1 MAFWNRN
8 VGKPTDP
15 PDTPAPPAP
24 PPPVPET
31 LELAELI
38 PQRDGNGGYY
48 WQPYVDRI
56 IQRFDGLPAPE
67 GGKPFVRACLAAGC
81 AAVPVMEQNV
91 MWRNRLPD
99 RWDTRARADFEVRVR
114 LGLFFAA
121 SLRYLAHT
129 LCRLR
134 IRMGRV
140 EDWHVFEDM
149 LRAGEVYWRPL
160 FGGGVSFRELREAA
174 DDRIDITWLD
184 AQPTHAQ
191 VSTLAPCF
199 LFAYER
205 SLVTLDLAVD
215 VMACAEPGAPG
226 GMFGYMLYHTGHID
240 RQRPD
245 VPRIFLEAVRRASWS
260 RRLRLG
266 SNPGDLFITPEVSFL
281 TAPTAVDLLLGLIR
295 KRGHSFT
302 RPDIYRGLG
311 DAGCLVGTGPGARRH
326 TRLARLK
333 APGWRT
339 AIRVRGLA
347 IANNAL
353 WDVQMPPGYF
363 DGTLTIQD

>member
-8 VGKPTDP
+8 VDKPTGPSTP
-15 PDTPAPPAP
+15 PSPAAPPAL
-24 PPPVPET
+24 PEV
-31 LELAELI
+31 ERLAELI
-38 PQRDGNGGYY
+38 PERDSDDDYL

-56 IQRFDGLPAPE
+56 TRRFDGLPAPD
-67 GGKPFVRACLAAGC
+67 GNGKPFVRNCLAAGC
-81 AAVPVMEQNV
+81 EAVPVMHENV
-91 MWRNRLPD
+91 IWRNKMPD
-99 RWDTRARADFEVRVR
+99 WWSTRAQEAFEAHVR

-134 IRMGRV
+134 IKKGRV
-140 EDWHVFEDM
+140 EDWHVFKDM
-149 LRAGEVYWRPL
+149 LRAGEVWWRPL
-160 FGGGVSFRELREAA
+160 FGGGVSFRELEEAS

-191 VSTLAPCF
+191 VSTLASCF
-199 LFAYER
+199 LTIYDK

-240 RQRPD
+240 EERPD
-245 VPRIFLEAVRRASWS
+245 VPRIFLEAVRRAAWS
-260 RRLRLG
+260 RRLKLG

-281 TAPTAVDLLLGLIR
+281 TAPKAVDLLLGLIR
-295 KRGHSFT
+295 KRGHGFT
-302 RPDIYRGLG
+302 RLDIYQGLG
-311 DAGCLVGTGPGARRH
+311 DAGCLVGVRPGAKPH
-326 TRLARLK
+326 TRWARLK

-347 IANNAL
+347 IANDAL
-353 WDVQMPPGYF
+353 WDVQQPPGYF
-363 DGTLTIQD
+363 DGTVTLQD

>member
-8 VGKPTDP
+8 ADKPTDP
-15 PDTPAPPAP
+15 PDTPAPPPAL
-24 PPPVPET
+24 PEVE
-31 LELAELI
+31 ELAELM
-38 PQRDGNGGYY
+38 PQRDPEDGEYL
-48 WQPYVDRI
+48 WQPYVERI
-56 IQRFDGLPAPE
+56 IKRLDGLPAPQSS
-67 GGKPFVRACLAAGC
+67 GKPFVRACLAEGC
-81 AAVPVMEQNV
+81 KAVPVMEENV
-91 MWRNRLPD
+91 MWRNKMPD
-99 RWDTRARADFEVRVR
+99 RWDREARAVFEARVR
-114 LGLFFAA
+114 LALFFAM

-134 IRMGRV
+134 IKMGRV
-140 EDWHVFEDM
+140 EDWHVFKDG
-149 LRAGEVYWRPL
+149 LQAGDACWQPL
-160 FGGGVSFRELREAA
+160 FGGGVSFRELEEASDA
-174 DDRIDITWLD
+174 KIDITWLD
-184 AQPTHAQ
+184 AQPTQAQ

-199 LFAYER
+199 LKVYEQ

-215 VMACAEPGAPG
+215 VMACVEPGAPG
-226 GMFGYMLYHTGHID
+226 GMFGSMLYFTGHID

-245 VPRIFLEAVRRASWS
+245 VPRIFLQALRRAAWS

-311 DAGCLVGTGPGARRH
+311 DAGCLVGIRPGAKRH
-326 TRLARLK
+326 TRVARLK
-333 APGWRT
+333 APDWRA

-363 DGTLTIQD
+363 DGTVTIQE

>member
-8 VGKPTDP
+8 VDKPIGP
-15 PDTPAPPAP
+15 PDTPAA
-24 PPPVPET
+24 PPPVPEA

-38 PQRDGNGGYY
+38 PEHDGDEDFY

-56 IQRFDGLPAPE
+56 TERFDGLPAPE
-67 GGKPFVRACLAAGC
+67 GDGKPFVRACLAEGC
-81 AAVPVMEQNV
+81 KAVPVMKKNV
-91 MWRNRLPD
+91 MWRNKLPD
-99 RWDTRARADFEVRVR
+99 RWDTRAQADFEVRVR
-114 LGLFFAA
+114 LALFFAM

-134 IRMGRV
+134 IKMGRV
-140 EDWHVFEDM
+140 EDWHVFEDR

-160 FGGGVSFRELREAA
+160 FGGGVSFRELEEAA

-184 AQPTHAQ
+184 AQPTQAQ
-191 VSTLAPCF
+191 VSTLASSF
-199 LFAYER
+199 LLAYEKA
-205 SLVTLDLAVD
+205 LVTLDLTVD
-215 VMACAEPGAPG
+215 VMACVEPGAPG
-226 GMFGYMLYHTGHID
+226 GMFGSMLYFTGHID

-245 VPRIFLEAVRRASWS
+245 VPRIFLQALRRAAWS

-281 TAPTAVDLLLGLIR
+281 TAPSAVDLLLGIIR
-295 KRGHSFT
+295 KRGHSFS
-302 RPDIYRGLG
+302 RADIYRGLG
-311 DAGCLVGTGPGARRH
+311 DAGCLVGIGPGAKRH

-333 APGWRT
+333 APDWRT

-347 IANNAL
+347 IANSAL
-353 WDVQMPPGYF
+353 WDVQMPPDYF
-363 DGTLTIQD
+363 DGTVTIQD